1 MPRGSVKFE
10 SVAEARSH
18 GVCSEMLRNTM
29 EATKQEAGQLEFEQG
44 DELELGSS
52 SSKATSVSYLRG
64 DLVDARLNP
73 RVGDEVRNDSNC
85 AVLVHPC
92 RCVAAVPIC

>member
-44 DELELGSS
+44 EGERQFARQPLPPALPCPMG
-52 SSKATSVSYLRG
+52 ATGL
-64 DLVDARLNP
+64 
-73 RVGDEVRNDSNC
+73 
-85 AVLVHPC
+85 
-92 RCVAAVPIC
+92 I